1 MRYLILALLF
11 VSALASCD
19 PVPEFEF
26 VPEIEYSDVRQK
38 QLDDITDSIEVVVRF
53 QDGNGD
59 LGLRAQENDPRYAP
73 VDADGN
79 PNPFNFNY
87 FIRIFKETA
96 GEPQEVLLPQ
106 GQSFNGRFP
115 ILNTTDQ
122 TRPLTGLLRFQF
134 ELFHSAL
141 GSPFN
146 RGDAIFFEVQIADR
160 ALNLS
165 NTITTES
172 VTVGAP

>member
-1 MRYLILALLF
+1 MTLQFMRYLILVLLF

-26 VPEIEYSDVRQK
+26 VPEIEYNSVRQK

-59 LGLRAQENDPRYAP
+59 LGLRAQESDPRYAP

-87 FIRIFKETA
+87 FIRIFKETG
-96 GEPQEVLLPQ
+96 GEPQEVLLPAGADVQ
-106 GQSFNGRFP
+106 RAFP
-115 ILNTTDQ
+115 DTEYHRPNPTANRAAALSVRVVSLG
-122 TRPLTGLLRFQF
+122 TRLAF
-134 ELFHSAL
+134 
-141 GSPFN
+141 
-146 RGDAIFFEVQIADR
+146 
-160 ALNLS
+160 
-165 NTITTES
+165 
-172 VTVGAP
+172 